1 MATNNER
8 HMEFKRLC
16 DKLKPDASVK
26 PLIDGCVPAGSL
38 HYAVYLG
45 GKPLCYT
52 AESRQAMSIVS
63 ALDAAST
70 LVAVTIGAL
79 TGKARSGE
87 EVPHGV

>member
-1 MATNNER
+1 MSLNDER
-8 HMEFKRLC
+8 AKEFTQLC
-16 DKLKPDASVK
+16 DKLKPNASVK
-26 PLIDGCVPAGSL
+26 PLIDGSAPRDL

-52 AESRQAMSIVS
+52 AEVKQAMSIVS

-70 LVAVTIGAL
+70 LCALTIGAL
-79 TGKARSGE
+79 TEKACSGE